1 MTKVKRVLLV
11 RHGQT
16 DWNVDGRWQGSLP
29 IALNAEGFAQA
40 QLLANH
46 LRHQPIG
53 SIVTS
58 DLPRALQTAATI
70 GETLGLQPQIDPRWQ
85 EFNLGIFQ
93 GHTREQMMAKFPRE
107 WDAFNRDY
115 WDYRIPHGESRRNFQ
130 ARLYAAWQ
138 HMLDTA
144 NTPEVIAVSHG
155 GAIKMLLL
163 KLFPD
168 VSELHNQR
176 FENTSITTLE
186 REGDKWNLVDV
197 GSIVHLSLNTAGDF
211 GEATT
216 L

>member
-1 MTKVKRVLLV
+1 MTKAKRVLLI

-16 DWNVDGRWQGSLP
+16 DWNIDGRWQGSMP

-40 QLLANH
+40 RLLAKH

-58 DLPRALQTAATI
+58 DLPRALQTASAI

-107 WDAFNRDY
+107 WDTFNTDY
-115 WDYRIPHGESRRNFQ
+115 WDYHIPQGESRRHFQ

-138 HMLDTA
+138 HMLDTTNA
-144 NTPEVIAVSHG
+144 PEVIAVSHG

-168 VSELHNQR
+168 AAELHNQR
-176 FENTSITTLE
+176 FENTSITSLE
-186 REGDKWNLVDV
+186 RKGDKWHLVDIGLV
-197 GSIVHLSLNTAGDF
+197 EHLSLNTAGDF
-211 GEATT
+211 GEVTT